1 MISHHP
7 PAKTIDEDIL
17 GLQESVR
24 ILGAVVV
31 ALSERIEILETR
43 ETLSRAVLRAV
54 PGP

>member
-7 PAKTIDEDIL
+7 PTQTLDDDIL

-24 ILGAVVV
+24 IMAAVVV

-43 ETLSRAVLRAV
+43 ETLSRVALRVV
-54 PGP
+54 PAA